1 MNTETKKETQVLVD
15 TKESDSIIKMDAPV
29 FILFAEFLGYVS
41 VFNKIAE
48 DWCDGKVP
56 DLHVQKVLIVEAKC
70 IFRQMKKDY
79 SIDDIREFYIMYY
92 PLILQEYEEKLADL
106 VDKSVVII

>member
-56 DLHVQKVLIVEAKC
+56 EVPVQKVMIVEAKC
-70 IFRQMKKDY
+70 IYRQMCKDY
-79 SIDDIREFYIMYY
+79 ALDDIQYYYDSYY
-92 PLILQEYEEKLADL
+92 PLILKEFDDKLAKICED
-106 VDKSVVII
+106 

>member
-56 DLHVQKVLIVEAKC
+56 DECIQKIIIYILNCTKRRWISN
-70 IFRQMKKDY
+70 IF
-79 SIDDIREFYIMYY
+79 
-92 PLILQEYEEKLADL
+92 
-106 VDKSVVII
+106 